1 MTTSWLGA
9 RRVALPS
16 CASTNDEAAALARRG
31 AAHGTIVLADAQT
44 AGRGRLGRTW
54 WSPPGNVFLSA
65 VLRLAVA
72 PAALPPLTLAVGLGV
87 RAAAAALGVTDAAVK
102 WPNDVGVFRGTA
114 FVKLAGVL
122 TETVSRGGTIDAV
135 IVGVGVNVDGTPPPE
150 LAAIATSIG
159 AERGTAATRAEV
171 LDALLPALEGWID
184 RFAEGGASAIA
195 AAFRRDAGFLGR
207 DVAVAS
213 GATRRAGRVVDVDD
227 DGALVLEAEGRR
239 DRVVAGEVSA
249 WEGSSGSARRGAEAP

>member
-1 MTTSWLGA
+1 MTSPSSSWLGT

-31 AAHGTIVLADAQT
+31 AEHGTIVLADEQS

-65 VLRLAVA
+65 ILRLPVA
-72 PAALPPLTLAVGLGV
+72 PPVLPPLTLAVGLAV
-87 RAAAAALGVTDAAVK
+87 REVVAALGVPAAAVK
-102 WPNDVGVFRGTA
+102 WPNDVGVFRGPS

-122 TETVSRGGTIDAV
+122 TETVSRAGTIDAV
-135 IVGVGVNVDGTPPPE
+135 IVGVGVNVVGAPPEE
-150 LAAIATSIG
+150 LAAIATTIG
-159 AERGTAATRAEV
+159 AERGRAATRAEV

-184 RFAEGGASAIA
+184 RFAIGGAASIA

-207 DVAVAS
+207 DVAVAA
-213 GATRRAGRVVDVDD
+213 GASRRVGRAVDVDD
-227 DGALVLEAEGRR
+227 DGALVLEADGRR
-239 DRVVAGEVSA
+239 DRVVAGEVSGG
-249 WEGSSGSARRGAEAP
+249 GSTGFAEPAV